1 MSFFKKINYKSG
13 LVYLLIIQVIV
24 LVSACFLPMG
34 IIPLLRFIFTD
45 IGPVRDAAEIIVM
58 LIIEMLVRFFVF
70 FSIFKNDRNLLLKEF
85 SLSYLVAFVL
95 RLLLS
100 LITAFAAWT
109 AGMTVCLSGVFFG
122 VLWIDENIK
131 TMKDV
136 PVWLYLIVFVI
147 FEALV
152 WLVAFL
158 ASRLALRK
166 REKLRKELLENK
178 EKEREI

>member
-34 IIPLLRFIFTD
+34 IIPLLRFIFTET
-45 IGPVRDAAEIIVM
+45 GTLRDAAEIIVM
-58 LIIEMLVRFFVF
+58 LIIELLARFFVF
-70 FSIFKNDRNLLLKEF
+70 LSMFKNDRNLLFKDF
-85 SLSYLVAFVL
+85 SLNYSVAFLV

-100 LITAFAAWT
+100 LVTSFAAWT
-109 AGMTVCLSGVFFG
+109 AGMTACLSGVFFG

-147 FEALV
+147 FEALA
-152 WLVAFL
+152 WLVAYL
-158 ASRLALRK
+158 SSRLALRK

-178 EKEREI
+178 DNIQEI